1 LSERRRLRTYQ
12 RALVSRCG
20 PPDDATVWEHMILTT
35 ECWWTGRE
43 ASSSALVEGT
53 KRRHGK
59 GRRPTLQALD
69 RRLKRQGL
77 GVSTLDQMLRRLEEL
92 TTADKSPPT
101 IADHLAAKRR
111 AQA

>member
-1 LSERRRLRTYQ
+1 LSERRRLRTYL

-35 ECWWTGRE
+35 EVWWTGRE

-59 GRRPTLQALD
+59 GRRPTLQAID

-77 GVSTLDQMLRRLEEL
+77 GVSALDQMLRRLEEL
-92 TTADKSPPT
+92 TAAEKSPPT
-101 IADHLAAKRR
+101 IAELAAKRR